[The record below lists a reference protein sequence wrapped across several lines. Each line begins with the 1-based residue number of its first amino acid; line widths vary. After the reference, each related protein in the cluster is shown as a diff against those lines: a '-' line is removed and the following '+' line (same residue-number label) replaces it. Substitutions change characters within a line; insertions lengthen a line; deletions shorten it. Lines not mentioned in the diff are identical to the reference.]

1 MENPINGLF
10 GGSPILGNH
19 HMAEFFKELCVTWSG
34 FGPLNAPLYPIS
46 MWILGSTSWVR
57 ENLVRLR
64 GQTSRVCIP
73 GTQKNQAIFRVGP
86 LDLRIGGSFRQFL
99 SETSRVVPDIF
110 GQTSRTAC
118 FLRICERGPSKVRQ
132 QIPHIVDPNGEF
144 ILFGINQ

>member
-1 MENPINGLF
+1 
-10 GGSPILGNH
+10 
-19 HMAEFFKELCVTWSG
+19 MAEFFQGTLPNLEWLWSFECPTIPHFHVDSG
-34 FGPLNAPLYPIS
+34 FGP
-46 MWILGSTSWVR
+46 SWVPR
-57 ENLVRLR
+57 A
-64 GQTSRVCIP
+64 
-73 GTQKNQAIFRVGP
+73 QKNPAIFRVGP
-86 LDLRIGGSFRQFL
+86 LDLRIGGSLRQFL